1 VVATIRDVAKRAC
14 VSVSTASRALNGR
27 EEVSKDV
34 RTRVLAAAA
43 DLNYTANLHARALK
57 GATTRTLGVLLS
69 DTSAFSFNARL
80 MSGVYDVATPR
91 GYGVIVCNAQTSAE
105 AECEAHRMVLE
116 KHVDGLLSNSV
127 KSGAEPL
134 RRLEAAGIPCVL
146 LNRRIDDLECDSVV
160 VDYRRGDYLATRHL
174 LEQGH
179 RRILCQLAA
188 VDNPPSGVRLPGYRE
203 ALEESGVPYA
213 PELVLYCD
221 DFRDIHQRIRTAMTQ
236 LDPRPTAIVA
246 YNDESALPVLKALR
260 DLGLHVPSD
269 ISAIGQN
276 DLTLSEYLDPP
287 LTSVAHAV
295 RDMARQ
301 ATELL
306 LEKIHWPDN
315 EPWVPRRL
323 AYDPRLVVRESS
335 GPPPGT
341 EEMRET
347 PGRCD

>member
-1 VVATIRDVAKRAC
+1 MVTTIRDVARRAG
-14 VSVSTASRALNGR
+14 VSISTASRAMNGR
-27 EEVSKDV
+27 GEVSKDV
-34 RTRVLAAAA
+34 RARVLAAAA
-43 DLNYTANLHARALK
+43 ELSYTANLHARALK
-57 GATTRTLGVLLS
+57 GATTKTLGVLLS
-69 DTSAFSFNARL
+69 DTSAFSFNARV

-105 AECEAHRMVLE
+105 AEREAHRMLLE
-116 KHVDGLLSNSV
+116 KRVDGVLANSV

-146 LNRRIDDLECDSVV
+146 LNRRLDDLECDSVV

-174 LEQGH
+174 LELGH
-179 RRILCQLAA
+179 RRILCQLGS

-203 ALEESGVPYA
+203 ALEEAGVEYA

-221 DFRDIHQRIRTAMTQ
+221 DFREIHQRIRTAMTA
-236 LDPRPTAIVA
+236 LDPRPTAVVA

-260 DLGLHVPSD
+260 ELGLQVPRDVSVV
-269 ISAIGQN
+269 GQN
-276 DLTLSEYLDPP
+276 DLTLAEYIDPP

-306 LEKIHWPDN
+306 LQKIDWPAN
-315 EPWVPRRL
+315 GTARETWAPRRL
-323 AYDPRLVVRESS
+323 AYEPRLVVRESS
-335 GPPPGT
+335 KPPCRTDG
-341 EEMRET
+341 
-347 PGRCD
+347 

>member
-1 VVATIRDVAKRAC
+1 MVTTIRDVAKRAG

-27 EEVSKDV
+27 DEVSKDV
-34 RTRVLAAAA
+34 RARVLAAATE
-43 DLNYTANLHARALK
+43 LSYTANLHARALK

-69 DTSAFSFNARL
+69 DTGAFSFNARM

-91 GYGVIVCNAQTSAE
+91 GYGVIVCGAQTSAE
-105 AECEAHRMVLE
+105 AEREAHRMLLE
-116 KHVDGLLSNSV
+116 KRVDGVLSNSV
-127 KSGAEPL
+127 TSGAEPL

-146 LNRRIDDLECDSVV
+146 ANRRLDDLECDSVV

-174 LEQGH
+174 LELGH
-179 RRILCQLAA
+179 RRILCQLGG

-203 ALEESGVPYA
+203 ALDEYGVPFA

-221 DFRDIHQRIRTAMTQ
+221 TFREIHQRVRAEMER

-246 YNDESALPVLKALR
+246 YNDESALPVIKALR
-260 DLGLHVPSD
+260 DLGLEVPRDVSVV
-269 ISAIGQN
+269 GQN
-276 DLTLSEYLDPP
+276 DLTLAEYYDPP

-306 LEKIHWPDN
+306 LQKIQWPDD

-323 AYDPRLVVRESS
+323 AYEPRLVVRESS
-335 GPPPGT
+335 RPPLAIA
-341 EEMRET
+341 ER
-347 PGRCD
+347 RVSVD

>member
-1 VVATIRDVAKRAC
+1 VVTTIRDVAKRAG

-27 EEVSKDV
+27 GEVSKDV
-34 RTRVLAAAA
+34 RTRVLAAATE
-43 DLNYTANLHARALK
+43 LSYTANLHARALK

-105 AECEAHRMVLE
+105 AEREAHRMLLE
-116 KHVDGLLSNSV
+116 KRVDGVLSNSV

-134 RRLEAAGIPCVL
+134 RRLEAGGIPCVL
-146 LNRRIDDLECDSVV
+146 VNRRLDDLDCDSVV

-179 RRILCQLAA
+179 RRILCQLGA
-188 VDNPPSGVRLPGYRE
+188 VDNPPSGVRLPGYRD
-203 ALEESGVPYA
+203 ALDEFGVPYA

-221 DFRDIHQRIRTAMTQ
+221 DFHEIHQRVRVAMTQ
-236 LDPRPTAIVA
+236 LDPRPTAVVA

-260 DLGLHVPSD
+260 ELGLDVPRDVSVV
-269 ISAIGQN
+269 GQN
-276 DLTLSEYLDPP
+276 DLTLAQYIDPT

-306 LEKIHWPDN
+306 LEKIHWP
-315 EPWVPRRL
+315 EGESWEPRRV
-323 AYDPRLVVRESS
+323 AYEPRLVVRESS
-335 GPPPGT
+335 RPPLSVV
-341 EEMRET
+341 ESHRE
-347 PGRCD
+347 PA